1 MRNVAVLLAAGSGK
15 RTQSALP
22 KQFVKIAGKPMIFYT
37 LEAFQ
42 NHPDID
48 EILLVLSADLID
60 KVSDFVDLSQ
70 FPKCKDV
77 IVGGKE
83 RYESS
88 LAAVNYYAGQ
98 NLNLLLHDVARP
110 LLSQAIISRIT
121 KALQNNQAVCTAIP
135 AVDTIAE
142 YNTSVP
148 TLRYPNRAHCYA
160 VQTPQAFH
168 ISLIERAFQ
177 MFLQNPIHAVTD
189 DCSVV
194 HYYLPEQPICFVEGE
209 RKNMKVT
216 LPEDFTVVETLLKLN
231 K

>member
-22 KQFVKIAGKPMIFYT
+22 KQFVKIAGKPMIFYS
-37 LEAFQ
+37 LEAFH
-42 NHPDID
+42 NHPEID
-48 EILLVLSADLID
+48 EILLVLSADTID
-60 KVSDFVDLSQ
+60 KISDYIDLSQ
-70 FPKCKDV
+70 FSKCKDL

-88 LAAVNYYAGQ
+88 LAAVTHYAGQ
-98 NLNLLLHDVARP
+98 NVNLLLHDVARP
-110 LLSQAIISRIT
+110 LLSQAIISRVI
-121 KALQNNQAVCTAIP
+121 KALQHSHAVCTAIP
-135 AVDTIAE
+135 TVDTIAE
-142 YNTSVP
+142 YDSSMP
-148 TLRYPNRAHCYA
+148 TLRYPNRSNCYA

-177 MFLQNPIHAVTD
+177 LFLQTPNHAVTD
-189 DCSVV
+189 DCSVI

-216 LPEDFTVVETLLKLN
+216 LPEDFAVIETLLKLDI
-231 K
+231 